1 MKSNKE
7 IERSIIKTYRKEIW
21 CRFVRGINEYDL
33 IQPHD
38 KIAVCISGGKDSFIM
53 AKCFQELK
61 RHRKMDFDLEFLV
74 LNPGYKEENLNKIK
88 ENAKAMEIP
97 IKIFD
102 GRIFAYV
109 ETLEQSPC
117 FICARMRRGHLYHF
131 AKELG
136 CNKIALGHHFDDV
149 IETIVMGMFYGAQIQ
164 TMMPKLHSDNF
175 EGMELIRPLYLV
187 KEEDIKR
194 WVKHNELDFIQ
205 CACQFSERSQSNDG
219 TSKRAEI
226 KRLIAHYR
234 TINPNVDINI
244 FRSVHDV
251 NLSTL
256 IGYHNDEMQYNFLDD
271 YDKDVQ

>member
-38 KIAVCISGGKDSFIM
+38 TIAVCISGGKDSFIM

-136 CNKIALGHHFDDV
+136 LQQDC
-149 IETIVMGMFYGAQIQ
+149 
-164 TMMPKLHSDNF
+164 
-175 EGMELIRPLYLV
+175 
-187 KEEDIKR
+187 
-194 WVKHNELDFIQ
+194 
-205 CACQFSERSQSNDG
+205 
-219 TSKRAEI
+219 
-226 KRLIAHYR
+226 
-234 TINPNVDINI
+234 
-244 FRSVHDV
+244 FRS
-251 NLSTL
+251 S
-256 IGYHNDEMQYNFLDD
+256 FR
-271 YDKDVQ
+271 